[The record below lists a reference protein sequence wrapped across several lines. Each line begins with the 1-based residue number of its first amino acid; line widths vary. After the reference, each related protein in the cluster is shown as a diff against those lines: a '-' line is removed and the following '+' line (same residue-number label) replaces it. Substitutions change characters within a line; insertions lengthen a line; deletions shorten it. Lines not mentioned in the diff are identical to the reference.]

1 LTSGDIATARQ
12 AWDRLDALPATHC
25 FNLFRQ
31 GLLALVEDRFTDC
44 VALLTQGIAANQMND
59 ALNQDMQRVR
69 QSAEN
74 AGIGSGAA
82 VLASEPISVA
92 PQTQH
97 ILGSYRRQNRH

>member
-1 LTSGDIATARQ
+1 
-12 AWDRLDALPATHC
+12 
-25 FNLFRQ
+25 
-31 GLLALVEDRFTDC
+31 
-44 VALLTQGIAANQMND
+44 MND

-69 QSAEN
+69 QSAES

-82 VLASEPISVA
+82 VLTREPISVA